1 MTISLIKGQKADLTK
16 NNPTLS
22 RIIVGMG
29 WRSPVNVE
37 IDFSAFMLNEQLKVT
52 RDEDLI
58 FYGNPVGGNASIS
71 IQTGEKVMFSG
82 IQDQEQVT
90 IMLQNIPQQY
100 HRVAFSLTIY
110 EGDRRKQNFAHT
122 DEMFIRIMDA
132 STGNCIIRYDL
143 GKAFSVET
151 AIVVGELYRYNG
163 DWKFSA
169 VGSGYSGG
177 LEALC
182 ESFGIELKAEQSSSA
197 PTPQPV
203 LEPVPVP
210 NPAPVPVPP
219 VSKPMNQH
227 STPPPAP
234 LAKIELKKRGDVINL
249 QKGSGPIGEILV
261 NLNWNQK
268 KTGFFGGRGVDLDLG
283 CLFEM
288 KDGSKG
294 TVQALGESFGS
305 FLYPPYIELD
315 GDDRTGMTK
324 TGENLRINGA
334 QVRDIKRLLIYAFI
348 YEGVSKWSEADGV
361 VTIRQ
366 REGPDIVIR
375 MDEHKNGKGMCAIAM
390 ITNLN
395 DQTFSIEK
403 LVQYFSGHRDMD
415 EAYRWGLRWVK
426 GSK

>member
-1 MTISLIKGQKADLTK
+1 MTISLVKGQKADLTK
-16 NNPTLS
+16 TNPTLG

-29 WRSPVNVE
+29 WRSPENVE
-37 IDFSAFMLNEQLKVT
+37 IDFSAFMLNEQSKVT

-58 FYGNPVGGNASIS
+58 FYGNPVGGNASVS
-71 IQTGEKVMFSG
+71 IQTGEKLMLSG

-90 IMLQNIPQQY
+90 IVLQNIPQQY
-100 HRVAFSLTIY
+100 HRVALSLTIY
-110 EGDRRKQNFAHT
+110 EGDRRKQNFALT
-122 DEMFIRIMDA
+122 DGMFIRIMDA
-132 STGNCIIRYDL
+132 STGNVLIRYDL

-182 ESFGIELKAEQSSSA
+182 ESFGIEVKAEPSSA
-197 PTPQPV
+197 TPTPKPIP
-203 LEPVPVP
+203 EPVPVP
-210 NPAPVPVPP
+210 IPSPVPVPP
-219 VSKPMNQH
+219 IPTPMNQH

-249 QKGSGPIGEILV
+249 QKGSGPIGEIRV

-268 KTGFFGGRGVDLDLG
+268 KAGFFGGRGVDLDLG

-305 FLYPPYIELD
+305 FFYLPYIELD
-315 GDDRTGMTK
+315 GDDRTGMTQ

-334 QVRDIKRLLIYAFI
+334 QVQDIKRILIYAFI

-366 REGPDIVIR
+366 QEGPDIVIR

-390 ITNLN
+390 ITNVN